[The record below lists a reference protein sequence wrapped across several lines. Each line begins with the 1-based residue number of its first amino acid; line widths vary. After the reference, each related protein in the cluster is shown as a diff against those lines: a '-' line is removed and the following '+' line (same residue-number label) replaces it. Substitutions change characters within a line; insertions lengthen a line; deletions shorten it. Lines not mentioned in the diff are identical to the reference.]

1 MRPILSSALARTLGP
16 AFGPILVWALAL
28 VLAVSPAAYASPN
41 ADPEPAKTT
50 SASGGASPSVVT
62 DQLKCIVTS
71 LEDDRV
77 LKVWDE
83 ETRTERRVR
92 IDDKV
97 DIKPRR
103 KKDFDGRDELEL
115 ADLEPGH
122 RLKITYRLAD
132 GKILDVKVL
141 EKVAKLPTES
151 NG

>member
-1 MRPILSSALARTLGP
+1 MRTLPLP
-16 AFGPILVWALAL
+16 AFSPALRLAPAFAICLVLAL
-28 VLAVSPAAYASPN
+28 VASPAAQASPN
-41 ADPEPAKTT
+41 ADPEPARTT
-50 SASGGASPSVVT
+50 SAGGGASPTVVT
-62 DQLKCIVTS
+62 DHLKCIVTG
-71 LEDDRV
+71 LEKDRV

-83 ETRTERRVR
+83 EARAERLVR
-92 IDDKV
+92 IDEKV

-103 KKDFDGRDELEL
+103 KKDFDGRSELEL

-141 EKVAKLPTES
+141 EKVEKLPTES